1 MKKIISILLLL
12 IMLLGMTSCTGGGIS
27 IGNEDGT
34 QDGTQDGSGNG
45 DSTGGEGEL
54 GVALYFTAATCDPS
68 SESTVWAKKY
78 KNTIINGGYNS
89 FMPGEYLAFHVMV
102 KNESSL
108 LMKYELELA
117 NADGFSDLVNTLD
130 VYYIHIPDG
139 PLEGADLTSE
149 NMIGTLGDVLEKGSL
164 TNGAI
169 APEDSFNFTIA
180 IKMNEATS
188 NIFANMALGADL
200 RLNVTY
206 EVFKSEEDTKPGDG
220 SIDFP
225 GVDF

>member
-12 IMLLGMTSCTGGGIS
+12 IMILGMTSCTGGGNS
-27 IGNEDGT
+27 GENGDG
-34 QDGTQDGSGNG
+34 QQDGSGNG
-45 DSTGGEGEL
+45 DVTDGEGEL
-54 GVALYFTAATCDPS
+54 GVALYFTAATNDPS

-108 LMKYELELA
+108 LMKYDLA
-117 NADGFSDLVNTLD
+117 LSDAEGFSALINALE

-164 TNGAI
+164 FNGAI

-188 NIFANMALGADL
+188 NSFANMALGADL

>member
-1 MKKIISILLLL
+1 
-12 IMLLGMTSCTGGGIS
+12 
-27 IGNEDGT
+27 
-34 QDGTQDGSGNG
+34 
-45 DSTGGEGEL
+45 
-54 GVALYFTAATCDPS
+54 
-68 SESTVWAKKY
+68 
-78 KNTIINGGYNS
+78 
-89 FMPGEYLAFHVMV
+89 MPGEHLAFHVMV

-108 LMKYELELA
+108 LMKYDLALSDAEEFSALINALE
-117 NADGFSDLVNTLD
+117 

-164 TNGAI
+164 INGVI

-200 RLNVTY
+200 RLNVKC